1 MAYGTMSIG
10 GLGMKT
16 NDDFIF
22 DQDGT
27 MKINKLTYY
36 PVGSIYQSIDPT
48 SPAELFGGTWE
59 SIASNRVLMGA
70 SSKYPADSTIEAGLP
85 DITGNFSFVGAS
97 DNTYLRCEYA
107 NGAFRPFG
115 NSTASATTQYAHA
128 SGTTAFVNMMASL
141 SSSIYGNSSTV
152 QPSSYFVY
160 IWKRI
165 E

>member
-59 SIASNRVLMGA
+59 SIASNRVLMGSSDNHQAGTAAEAGPPNVYGQINALLCLGKASAEA
-70 SSKYPADSTIEAGLP
+70 SSALYPTWATNAGSQPLGSGTAYPAAAQFNIGIDLSRSAK
-85 DITGNFSFVGAS
+85 
-97 DNTYLRCEYA
+97 TYGRS
-107 NGAFRPFG
+107 N
-115 NSTASATTQYAHA
+115 
-128 SGTTAFVNMMASL
+128 
-141 SSSIYGNSSTV
+141 TV
-152 QPSSYFVY
+152 QPPAYYVY

>member
-59 SIASNRVLMGA
+59 SIASNRVLIG
-70 SSKYPADSTIEAGLP
+70 SGDKYAAESIGGEETVTLSQENIPNYLIKYNIMFDAGFTGIWGSAITQVDGYAAKADPLYSNG
-85 DITGNFSFVGAS
+85 S
-97 DNTYLRCEYA
+97 DVPHNNIQPYYA
-107 NGAFRPFG
+107 
-115 NSTASATTQYAHA
+115 
-128 SGTTAFVNMMASL
+128 
-141 SSSIYGNSSTV
+141 
-152 QPSSYFVY
+152 VY
-160 IWKRI
+160 MWKRVK
-165 E
+165 

>member
-36 PVGSIYQSIDPT
+36 PVGSIYQSINPT

-59 SIASNRVLMGA
+59 SIASNRVLMGT
-70 SSKYPADSTIEAGLP
+70 SEERPADSTIEAGLP
-85 DITGNFSFVGAS
+85 NIT
-97 DNTYLRCEYA
+97 
-107 NGAFRPFG
+107 
-115 NSTASATTQYAHA
+115 
-128 SGTTAFVNMMASL
+128 
-141 SSSIYGNSSTV
+141 
-152 QPSSYFVY
+152 
-160 IWKRI
+160 
-165 E
+165 